1 MIKLRTGRIMTAMA
15 TAGVGAMLALGPAGS
30 AHAASAPFNSGFE
43 AGDGSSWQFT
53 HSGPGAGFVSF
64 GNTHSGARK
73 ATLTMFG
80 AGFASAGHRL
90 VAPAGTSGCTAS
102 AFVTNP
108 MSATKQLNF
117 EVIDPGTFRYIALR
131 QLTFTGTTPYQF
143 RALSWS
149 KPVTQSQDVLLR
161 FSAIGQSGATTE
173 ADVDDVK
180 VVCS

>member
-1 MIKLRTGRIMTAMA
+1 MIKVWTGRVMAAVGTAA
-15 TAGVGAMLALGPAGS
+15 AGAMLALGPAGA
-30 AHAASAPFNSGFE
+30 AHAASAPFSSGFE

-90 VAPAGTSGCTAS
+90 VAPAGTTGCTAS
-102 AFVTNP
+102 AFVSNP
-108 MSATKQLNF
+108 LSATRQLNF
-117 EVIDPGTFRYIALR
+117 EVIDPATFRYIALR
-131 QLTFTGTTPYQF
+131 QLTFTTTTPYQF

-149 KPVTQSQDVLLR
+149 KPATQNQDVLLR
-161 FSAIGQSGATTE
+161 YSVIGQNGATTE

>member
-1 MIKLRTGRIMTAMA
+1 MIKLTTGRIMTAVA
-15 TAGVGAMLALGPAGS
+15 TAATGVMLALGPAGS
-30 AHAASAPFNSGFE
+30 AHAASAPFSSGFE

-80 AGFASAGHRL
+80 DGFASAGHRI

-102 AFVTNP
+102 AFVSNP
-108 MSATKQLNF
+108 LSATRQLNF
-117 EVIDPGTFRYIALR
+117 EVIDPATFHYIALR
-131 QLTFTGTTPYQF
+131 QLMFTTTTPYQF
-143 RALSWS
+143 RTLSWS

-161 FSAIGQSGATTE
+161 FSVIGRDSATTE

-180 VVCS
+180 LVCS